1 MPGAAD
7 LGTRRLVGARVRHVE
22 DPKFLT
28 GQGNYTDD
36 FKLPGVLHAAFVRSP
51 HAHAHLRAVD
61 VTAARE
67 QPGVVA
73 VFTARD
79 IEHEVEPIR
88 APCSYPTYQETPQD
102 LLAREKVR
110 LVGEPVAVVVAE
122 DRYLAE
128 DAAELA
134 SVEYEALEP
143 VTSIEQALAPGAPV
157 VHEGA
162 PDNLHVWF
170 HRVSGDVDWAF
181 EHADLTV
188 ELELRTQRYAAVCLE
203 PRACLARYEPSVGE
217 LTVWMS
223 SQTPHLFRTGLGE
236 ILGLPENKIRVIAP
250 YLGGGFGQKT
260 LLHPDEALVP
270 LLAMKLGRPVKWTSD
285 RTEDL
290 LVSTQAREQ
299 IHTVHAAVRNDGRV
313 LGIRAEIYAD
323 NGAYS
328 CWPVSAALDM
338 GQAADN
344 VTGPYDIPNYE
355 RRAHAVVTNKAP
367 MGPYRGVGRPHG
379 CLTAE
384 RLMDEV
390 ASLVGIDPSEVRRRN
405 FIREFPH
412 VTASEFHLES
422 GDYFATLELGLE
434 KIGYEQL
441 RREHAELAK
450 QGIYRGVGIAF
461 NVEQSAHGK
470 SEWER
475 KGVVYAAG
483 YDTAEMRVEPDG
495 KVRLAVGLHNHGQ
508 GQETTMAQI
517 AADQLGLEV
526 ADINVV
532 FGDTAQVP
540 YGFGSYSSRA
550 TVYCGGATILA
561 AQDIV
566 AKARTIAGHMLEA
579 NPEDLE
585 LADGRF
591 AVRGSVSRSVTWRE
605 IAKIANHR
613 PAKLPPGVDPGLD
626 ALRKYMANEW
636 GSFANAVHLVEVEV
650 DPETGIVS
658 ILRYIVVEDCGTV
671 VNPTGVEGQ
680 IHGGIAQGLGGAFLE
695 ELPYN
700 EEGQM
705 IAGTFM
711 DYLMPTF
718 VEVPDV
724 EVHHLETPS
733 PINVGGFKGMGE
745 GGCINVAP
753 AVANAIADALAPIA
767 KVQINST
774 PIRPESILEQLRA
787 GRPGAEE
794 ETSTVSPASQRS
806 EEEV

>member
-1 MPGAAD
+1 MPGAED
-7 LGTRRLVGARVRHVE
+7 LGNRHFVGARVRHVE

-28 GQGNYTDD
+28 GQASYTDD
-36 FKLPGVLHAAFVRSP
+36 FKLAGTVHAAFVRSTHG
-51 HAHAHLRAVD
+51 HARLGEID
-61 VTAARE
+61 TSAALA
-67 QPGVVA
+67 QPGVLA
-73 VFTARD
+73 VLTARD
-79 IEHEVEPIR
+79 IEQDVEPIR
-88 APCSYPTYQETPQD
+88 APCSYSTYQQTPQD

-122 DRYLAE
+122 NRYAAE
-128 DAAELA
+128 DAAELV
-134 SVEYEALEP
+134 SVDYETLEA
-143 VTSIEQALAPGAPV
+143 VTSIEQALRSSAPA
-157 VHEGA
+157 VHESA
-162 PDNLHVWF
+162 PDNVHVWF
-170 HRVSGDVDWAF
+170 HRVSGDVQRAF
-181 EHADLTV
+181 AEADFTV

-203 PRACLARYEPSVGE
+203 PRACLARYEPAVGE

-223 SQTPHLFRTGLGE
+223 TQTPHLFRTALAE
-236 ILGLPENKIRVIAP
+236 ILKLPENRVRVIAP

-270 LLAMKLGRPVKWTSD
+270 LLAMRLGRPVKWTSD

-299 IHTVHAAVRNDGRV
+299 IHRVTAAAREDGRV
-313 LGIRAEIYAD
+313 LGIRADIYAD

-355 RRAHAVVTNKAP
+355 RRAYAVVTNKAP

-379 CLTAE
+379 CMTAE
-384 RLMDEV
+384 RVMDEV
-390 ASLVGIDPSEVRRRN
+390 AYRTGLDPAEVRRRN
-405 FIREFPH
+405 FIREFPYI
-412 VTASEFHLES
+412 TASEFHLES
-422 GDYFATLELGLE
+422 GDYLATLELGLE
-434 KIGYEQL
+434 KIGYEQM

-475 KGVVYAAG
+475 KGVMVAAG

-495 KVRLAVGLHNHGQ
+495 KVRLAVGLHSHGQ

-517 AADQLGLEV
+517 AADQLGMDV

-566 AKARTIAGHMLEA
+566 SKARTIAAHMLEA
-579 NPEDLE
+579 NPDDLV

-591 AVRGSVSRSVTWRE
+591 AIRGNVSRAVTWEEVARL
-605 IAKIANHR
+605 ANHR

-636 GSFANAVHLVEVEV
+636 GSFANAVHIVEVEV
-650 DPETGIVS
+650 DVETGAVK
-658 ILRYIVVEDCGTV
+658 ILRYVVVEDCGTV
-671 VNPTGVEGQ
+671 VNPTGVEAQ
-680 IHGGIAQGLGGAFLE
+680 IHGGIAQGIGGAFLE

-705 IAGTFM
+705 IAATFM
-711 DYLMPTF
+711 DYLLPTF
-718 VEVPDV
+718 MEVPDV
-724 EVHHLETPS
+724 EIHHLETPS

-753 AVANAIADALAPIA
+753 AIANAITDALAPLA
-767 KVQINST
+767 EVRINST
-774 PIRPESILEQLRA
+774 PIRPETILEQLNSR
-787 GRPGAEE
+787 
-794 ETSTVSPASQRS
+794 VASQPGGARG
-806 EEEV
+806 

>member
-1 MPGAAD
+1 MAGAAD
-7 LGTRRLVGARVRHVE
+7 LGTRRFVGARTRHVE

-28 GQGNYTDD
+28 GQAQYTDD
-36 FKLPGVLHAAFVRSP
+36 FKLAGMLHAAFVRSP
-51 HAHAHLRAVD
+51 HAHARLGAID
-61 VTAARE
+61 TAAAAE
-67 QPGVVA
+67 LPGVNA
-73 VFTARD
+73 VFTAED
-79 IEHEVEPIR
+79 IQSEAEPIR

-122 DRYLAE
+122 NRYIAE
-128 DAAELA
+128 DGAELV
-134 SVEYEALEP
+134 SVDYEPLEP
-143 VTSIEQALAPGAPV
+143 VTSIEHAMAGGAPP
-157 VHEGA
+157 VHETA

-170 HRVSGDVDWAF
+170 HRVSGDVDEAF
-181 EHADLTV
+181 EQADFTV
-188 ELELRTQRYAAVCLE
+188 DLELRTQRYAAVCLE

-223 SQTPHLFRTGLGE
+223 TQTPHLFRTALSE
-236 ILGLPENKIRVIAP
+236 ILGLPENRIRVIAP

-270 LLAMKLGRPVKWTSD
+270 LLAMKVGRPVKWTSD
-285 RTEDL
+285 RSEDL

-299 IHTVHAAVRNDGRV
+299 IHKASAAVRKDGRV
-313 LGIRAEIYAD
+313 LGIRAEVYAD

-355 RRAHAVVTNKAP
+355 RRAYAVVTNKAP

-384 RLMDEV
+384 RIMNEV
-390 ASLVGIDPSEVRRRN
+390 ARRLELDPAEVRRRN
-405 FIREFPH
+405 FIREFPY

-422 GDYFATLELGLE
+422 GDYFATLKLGLE
-434 KIGYEQL
+434 HIGYETLQ
-441 RREHAELAK
+441 REHATLAK
-450 QGIYRGVGIAF
+450 QGIYRGIGIAF

-495 KVRLAVGLHNHGQ
+495 KVRLAVGLHSHGQ

-517 AADQLGLEV
+517 AADQLGV
-526 ADINVV
+526 DISDVNVV
-532 FGDTAQVP
+532 YGDTGQVP

-561 AQDIV
+561 AKDIV
-566 AKARTIAGHMLEA
+566 TKAKAIAAHMLEA
-579 NPEDLE
+579 NPDDLDV
-585 LADGRF
+585 ADGRF
-591 AVRGSVSRSVTWRE
+591 EVRGSPGSSVTWKE
-605 IAKIANHR
+605 VAKLANHR
-613 PAKLPPGVDPGLD
+613 PAKLPPGMDPGLD
-626 ALRKYMANEW
+626 ALRKYMAAEW
-636 GSFANAVHLVEVEV
+636 GSFANAVHIVEVEV
-650 DPETGIVS
+650 DIETGGVS
-658 ILRYIVVEDCGTV
+658 VLRYVVVEDCGTV

-680 IHGGIAQGLGGAFLE
+680 VHGGIAQGIGGTFLE

-700 EEGQM
+700 EDGQM
-705 IAGTFM
+705 IATSFM

-718 VEVPDV
+718 MEVPEVEVL
-724 EVHHLETPS
+724 HLETPS

-753 AVANAIADALAPIA
+753 AIANGIADALSPLAD
-767 KVQINST
+767 VQINST
-774 PIRPESILEQLRA
+774 PIRPQTILEQLRPA
-787 GRPGAEE
+787 VAEK
-794 ETSTVSPASQRS
+794 TSSARR
-806 EEEV
+806 

>member
-1 MPGAAD
+1 MAGAAD
-7 LGTRRLVGARVRHVE
+7 LGTRRFVGARTRHVE

-28 GQGNYTDD
+28 GQAQYTDD
-36 FKLPGVLHAAFVRSP
+36 FKLAGMLHAAFVRSP
-51 HAHAHLRAVD
+51 HAHARLGAID
-61 VTAARE
+61 TAAAAE
-67 QPGVVA
+67 LPGVNA
-73 VFTARD
+73 VFTAED
-79 IEHEVEPIR
+79 IQSEAEPIR

-122 DRYLAE
+122 NRYIAE
-128 DAAELA
+128 DGAELV
-134 SVEYEALEP
+134 SVDYEPLEP
-143 VTSIEQALAPGAPV
+143 VTSIEHAMADGAPP
-157 VHEGA
+157 VHETA

-170 HRVSGDVDWAF
+170 HRVSGDVDEAF
-181 EHADLTV
+181 EQADFTV
-188 ELELRTQRYAAVCLE
+188 DLELRTQRYAAVCLE

-223 SQTPHLFRTGLGE
+223 TQTPHLFRTALSE
-236 ILGLPENKIRVIAP
+236 ILGLPENRIRVIAP

-270 LLAMKLGRPVKWTSD
+270 LLAMKVGRPVKWTSD
-285 RTEDL
+285 RSEDL

-299 IHTVHAAVRNDGRV
+299 IHKASAAVRKDGRV
-313 LGIRAEIYAD
+313 LGIRAEVYAD

-355 RRAHAVVTNKAP
+355 RRAYAVVTNKAP

-384 RLMDEV
+384 RIMNEV
-390 ASLVGIDPSEVRRRN
+390 ARRLELDPAEVRRRN
-405 FIREFPH
+405 FIREFPY

-422 GDYFATLELGLE
+422 GDYFATLKLGLE
-434 KIGYEQL
+434 HIGYETLQ
-441 RREHAELAK
+441 REHATLAK
-450 QGIYRGVGIAF
+450 QGIYRGIGIAF

-495 KVRLAVGLHNHGQ
+495 KVRLAVGLHSHGQ

-517 AADQLGLEV
+517 AADQLGV
-526 ADINVV
+526 DISDVNVV
-532 FGDTAQVP
+532 YGDTGQVP

-561 AQDIV
+561 AKDIV
-566 AKARTIAGHMLEA
+566 TKAKAIAAHMLEA
-579 NPEDLE
+579 NPDDLDV
-585 LADGRF
+585 ADGRF
-591 AVRGSVSRSVTWRE
+591 EVRGSPGSSVTWKE
-605 IAKIANHR
+605 VAKLANHR
-613 PAKLPPGVDPGLD
+613 PAKLPPGMDPGLD
-626 ALRKYMANEW
+626 ALRKYMAAEW
-636 GSFANAVHLVEVEV
+636 GSFANAVHIVEVEV
-650 DPETGIVS
+650 DIETGGVS
-658 ILRYIVVEDCGTV
+658 VLRYVVVEDCGTV

-680 IHGGIAQGLGGAFLE
+680 VHGGIAQGIGGTFLE

-700 EEGQM
+700 EDGQM
-705 IAGTFM
+705 IATSFM

-718 VEVPDV
+718 MEVPEVEVL
-724 EVHHLETPS
+724 HLETPS

-753 AVANAIADALAPIA
+753 AIANGIADALSPLAD
-767 KVQINST
+767 VQINST
-774 PIRPESILEQLRA
+774 PIRPQTILEQLRPA
-787 GRPGAEE
+787 VAEK
-794 ETSTVSPASQRS
+794 TSSARR
-806 EEEV
+806 